1 MNSRDCVLMR
11 KRIGM
16 TTYKVKVYFD
26 NSSTET
32 MEDKIF
38 RVILNHPL
46 ASDGICGTMNVSQMS
61 RSA

>member
-11 KRIGM
+11 KRIGT

-26 NSSTET
+26 NNSTET

-46 ASDGICGTMNVSQMS
+46 ANDRICGTMNVSQMS

>member
-1 MNSRDCVLMR
+1 MNSRDCILMS
-11 KRIGM
+11 KRIGT

-46 ASDGICGTMNVSQMS
+46 ASAGNCGIMNVSQMS